1 MSGQEITVVKA
12 KDENVYKLKKPLE
25 YEGKTYEEFRF
36 DFEKLNGN
44 DMIQIENE
52 LRDRDIFVITPE
64 TDTAFQATLA
74 ARAAGVS
81 DSVITALPIAD
92 FLAVKRKVRRF
103 LNGME

>member
-1 MSGQEITVVKA
+1 MSEKDKTVVKA
-12 KDENVYKLKKPLE
+12 TDNNVYKLKKPLE
-25 YEGKTYEEFRF
+25 YEGRIYEEFRF
-36 DFEKLNGN
+36 NFEKLNGN
-44 DMIQIENE
+44 NMIQIENE

-64 TDTAFQATLA
+64 TDTAFQAALA